1 MDFAYIWVGIA
12 ILSIVA
18 LLVTDIGFVTPRINK
33 LPEEEQSAAYDSAR
47 KKLAASVSIWSVLT
61 AIFALIIGN
70 LLWVVFATPMFL
82 LAAMLIYVG
91 IAHPAVEDTTEVSP
105 GTYYRE
111 GLLLV
116 SGMLMLTMFICLFP
130 IAFKADQAEEAKY
143 DQTVIYHIDSTSRK
157 INDGDVTV
165 PISNLRTNSDG
176 DTYSWLER
184 QPDGTLQPRTV
195 KRVSDT
201 RYEVAL
207 KDDLPATDTESRVE
221 RTVEY
226 KVKSEDVN
234 AGKEICDTTYS
245 SSDPFINTLPKCE
258 EGMARAKFQKAQTII
273 HIPAGSA
280 EKTVPVTNG

>member
-70 LLWVVFATPMFL
+70 LLWVMFATPMFL
-82 LAAMLIYVG
+82 IVAMLIYVG
-91 IAHPAVEDTTEVSP
+91 IAHPSVEDTTEVSP

-111 GLLLV
+111 GLFLV
-116 SGMLMLTMFICLFP
+116 SGMLMLTMFICLVP
-130 IAFKADQAEEAKY
+130 IAFKADEAAEAKY
-143 DQTVIYHIDSTSRK
+143 DQTVTYHIDSTSRK
-157 INDGDVTV
+157 VDDGNVTT
-165 PISNLRTNSDG
+165 PISNLRTNIDG

-195 KRVSDT
+195 KRVNDA
-201 RYEVAL
+201 RYEVII
-207 KDDLPATDTESRVE
+207 KDDLPATDTEARVE

-234 AGKEICDTTYS
+234 AGKEISDTTYS

-258 EGMARAKFQKAQTII
+258 DGMTSARFQKARTII

-280 EKTVPVTNG
+280 EKMVPVTN

>member
-1 MDFAYIWVGIA
+1 MDFAYIWMGIA

-18 LLVTDIGFVTPRINK
+18 LLVADIGFVTPRIDK
-33 LPEEEQSAAYDSAR
+33 LPEEEQGTAYDSAR

-61 AIFALIIGN
+61 GIFALVIGN
-70 LLWVVFATPMFL
+70 HLWAVFATPMFL
-82 LAAMLIYVG
+82 VVAMLIYVG
-91 IAHPAVEDTTEVSP
+91 IANPAVEGTTGVSP

-111 GLLLV
+111 GLRLV
-116 SGMLMLTMFICLFP
+116 GGMLLFAFLIGIFT
-130 IAFKADQAEEAKY
+130 IAFKADKAAEAKY
-143 DQTVIYHIDSTSRK
+143 DQTVTYHIDSTSRK
-157 INDGDVTV
+157 INDGNVTT
-165 PISNLRTNSDG
+165 PISNLRTNNDG

-184 QPDGTLQPRTV
+184 YPDGTLQPRTV
-195 KRVSDT
+195 QRVDNE
-201 RYEVAL
+201 RYEVII
-207 KDDLPATDTESRVE
+207 KDDLPATDTEARVE

-258 EGMARAKFQKAQTII
+258 DGMTSARFQKARTII

-280 EKTVPVTNG
+280 EKMVPVTN

>member
-1 MDFAYIWVGIA
+1 MDFAYIWMGIA
-12 ILSIVA
+12 CLSIVA

-33 LPEEEQSAAYDSAR
+33 LPEEEQGAAYISAR

-61 AIFALIIGN
+61 GIFALIVGN

-82 LAAMLIYVG
+82 IAAMLIYVG
-91 IAHPAVEDTTEVSP
+91 IAHPTGEDTTEASP

-111 GLLLV
+111 GLRLV
-116 SGMLMLTMFICLFP
+116 GGMLMLTTFICLFP
-130 IAFKADQAEEAKY
+130 IAFKADQAAEAKY
-143 DQTVIYHIDSTSRK
+143 DQTVTYHIDSTSHK
-157 INDGDVTV
+157 INDGNVTT

-195 KRVSDT
+195 KRVNDA
-201 RYEVAL
+201 RYEVII
-207 KDDLPATDTESRVE
+207 KDDLPATGTEARVE

-245 SSDPFINTLPKCE
+245 SSDPFINTLPKCD
-258 EGMARAKFQKAQTII
+258 EGMTSARFQKARTVI

-280 EKTVPVTNG
+280 EKMVPATN

>member
-1 MDFAYIWVGIA
+1 MDFAYIWMGIA
-12 ILSIVA
+12 ILSVVA

-33 LPEEEQSAAYDSAR
+33 LPAEEQSAAYDSAR

-82 LAAMLIYVG
+82 IAAMLIYVG
-91 IAHPAVEDTTEVSP
+91 IAHPSVEDTTEVSP

-111 GLLLV
+111 GLLLA
-116 SGMLMLTMFICLFP
+116 SGMLMLTIFISLLP
-130 IAFKADQAEEAKY
+130 IAFKADEAAEAKY
-143 DQTVIYHIDSTSRK
+143 DQTVTYHIDSTSRK
-157 INDGDVTV
+157 INDGNVTT
-165 PISNLRTNSDG
+165 PISNLRSNSDG

-195 KRVSDT
+195 KRVNDA
-201 RYEVAL
+201 RYEVTI
-207 KDDLPATDTESRVE
+207 KDDLPATDTEARVE

-258 EGMARAKFQKAQTII
+258 DSMTSARFQKAHTII

-280 EKTVPVTNG
+280 EKMVPATN